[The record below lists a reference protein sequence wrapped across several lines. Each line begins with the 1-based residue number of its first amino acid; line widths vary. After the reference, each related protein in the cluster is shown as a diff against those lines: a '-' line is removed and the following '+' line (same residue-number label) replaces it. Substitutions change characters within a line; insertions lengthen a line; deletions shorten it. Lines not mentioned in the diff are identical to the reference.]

1 MLIISS
7 REFRQNQKKYFEKAD
22 IEKHKKTGDRA
33 VLKKIDTL
41 LKELMKHPTTGT
53 DQPKMLIHI
62 LAGLY
67 SRRINKKH
75 RLVYSVDEQIVT
87 VYVLSA
93 WSHYGDK

>member
-1 MLIISS
+1 MSYIL
-7 REFRQNQKKYFEKAD
+7 EFSDIALMD
-22 IEKHKKTGDRA
+22 IEKHKKSGDKSA
-33 VLKKIDTL
+33 LKKIERLLNELIEHPRTGTGQPEL
-41 LKELMKHPTTGT
+41 LKHE
-53 DQPKMLIHI
+53 

-75 RLVYSVDEQIVT
+75 RLVYSINDNVVT